1 MQIPIALTLIAL
13 SIAACSPVVET
24 ADSSPPLINDIAAVS
39 FNLSETDKSLIA
51 RKIWQNESGGSIS
64 GLTTWN
70 AGEQFPSLGI
80 GHFIWYPANYNGP
93 FVESFP
99 PFIKFAIRA
108 GANPPAVARQRHS
121 PWTSKAQ
128 FDADKNGTVMTGL
141 RNWLAQNINVQ
152 ADFIV
157 AKSRAALPKILATA
171 PAGDRARVRSNYD
184 KVASTPGGIYALI
197 DYVNFKG
204 EGTNPSERYAG
215 QGWGLAW
222 VLQEMRDVPAGA
234 PARREFAA
242 AAKRCLDRRIANSPP
257 ARGEARWRAGWHN
270 RCDTYARPLR

>member
-1 MQIPIALTLIAL
+1 MPDAPAQQAAAPAAPGAAFRL
-13 SIAACSPVVET
+13 SAA
-24 ADSSPPLINDIAAVS
+24 
-39 FNLSETDKSLIA
+39 DKSLIA
-51 RKIWQNESGGSIS
+51 RKIWQNESGGSIA

-99 PFIKFAIRA
+99 QLINFALRS
-108 GANPPAVARQRHS
+108 GLTPPAAARQRHS

-128 FDADKNGTVMTGL
+128 FDADKSGATMTGL
-141 RNWLAQNINVQ
+141 RNWLAANTSIQ

-157 AKSRAALPKILATA
+157 AKSRAALPKILASV
-171 PAGDRARVRSNYD
+171 PAADRARVRANYD
-184 KVASTPGGIYALI
+184 KVASTPGGVYALI

-204 EGTNPSERYAG
+204 EGTNPKEAYKG

-222 VLQEMRDVPAGA
+222 VLREMRNVPAGA
-234 PARREFAA
+234 AARVEFAA
-242 AAKRCLDRRIANSPP
+242 AAKRSLDRRIANSPP
-257 ARGEARWRAGWHN
+257 ARGESRWRAGWHN